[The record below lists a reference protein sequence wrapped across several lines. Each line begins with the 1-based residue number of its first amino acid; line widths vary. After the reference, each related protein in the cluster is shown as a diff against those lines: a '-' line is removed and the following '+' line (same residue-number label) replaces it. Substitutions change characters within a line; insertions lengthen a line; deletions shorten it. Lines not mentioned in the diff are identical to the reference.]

1 MITALTGRFIFLCP
15 IYLDTFMS
23 SFLVDSFDSS
33 SVSMGDCS
41 NGLDILNKNTLTT
54 AGVLVAG
61 STGVAAAAL
70 VATALPAQMLIAAG
84 TSAGLIYA
92 GDRQSKGLSINP
104 FSKTE
109 TPVTTE
115 VVAQ

>member
-1 MITALTGRFIFLCP
+1 MLSALSGALPLHVQFILT
-15 IYLDTFMS
+15 LLMS
-23 SFLVDSFDSS
+23 SIFVDSFDSS
-33 SVSMGDCS
+33 METFEVS

-92 GDRQSKGLSINP
+92 GDRQAKGLSINP
-104 FSKTE
+104 FSKTD
-109 TPVTTE
+109 TPVSTE
-115 VVAQ
+115 AVAQ

>member
-1 MITALTGRFIFLCP
+1 MLSALTGALSLYVQIILT
-15 IYLDTFMS
+15 LLMS
-23 SFLVDSFDSS
+23 SIFVDSFDSS
-33 SVSMGDCS
+33 METFEVS
-41 NGLDILNKNTLTT
+41 NGLDVLNKNTLTT

-104 FSKTE
+104 FSKSDTPDAPA
-109 TPVTTE
+109 TPV
-115 VVAQ
+115 AQ

>member
-1 MITALTGRFIFLCP
+1 
-15 IYLDTFMS
+15 MS
-23 SFLVDSFDSS
+23 SISCINAPIFDTHVDVES
-33 SVSMGDCS
+33 G
-41 NGLDILNKNTLTT
+41 GLDILNKNTLTT

-61 STGVAAAAL
+61 SAGLASAAL
-70 VATALPAQMLIAAG
+70 VASALPAQMLIAAG

-92 GDRQSKGLSINP
+92 GDRQSKGLSFNP

-115 VVAQ
+115 AVAQ

>member
-1 MITALTGRFIFLCP
+1 MSSIFVDSVDCFTSAVDGG
-15 IYLDTFMS
+15 DTF
-23 SFLVDSFDSS
+23 
-33 SVSMGDCS
+33 
-41 NGLDILNKNTLTT
+41 NGLDVLNKNTLTT

-104 FSKTE
+104 FVKSDA
-109 TPVTTE
+109 PVTTE
-115 VVAQ
+115 PVAQ

>member
-1 MITALTGRFIFLCP
+1 MLSALTGALSLYVQIILT
-15 IYLDTFMS
+15 LLMS
-23 SFLVDSFDSS
+23 SIFVDSFDCSTDS
-33 SVSMGDCS
+33 FEVS
-41 NGLDILNKNTLTT
+41 NGLDVLNKNTLTT

-92 GDRQSKGLSINP
+92 GDRQAKGLSINP
-104 FSKTE
+104 FIKTE
-109 TPVTTE
+109 TTDAPATP
-115 VVAQ
+115 VAQ

>member
-1 MITALTGRFIFLCP
+1 
-15 IYLDTFMS
+15 MS
-23 SFLVDSFDSS
+23 SFIVDSFDCDTQSFEQ
-33 SVSMGDCS
+33 S
-41 NGLDILNKNTLTT
+41 NALDILNKNTLTT

-61 STGVAAAAL
+61 STGIAAAAL

-104 FSKTE
+104 FVKSDAPT
-109 TPVTTE
+109 TPE
-115 VVAQ
+115 AVAQ

>member
-1 MITALTGRFIFLCP
+1 
-15 IYLDTFMS
+15 MS

-33 SVSMGDCS
+33 SVAMGDCS
-41 NGLDILNKNTLTT
+41 NGLDILNKNSLTT

-104 FSKTE
+104 FVKSDA
-109 TPVTTE
+109 PVTTE
-115 VVAQ
+115 AVAQ

>member
-1 MITALTGRFIFLCP
+1 MSSIFVDSVDCYTAAVDGG
-15 IYLDTFMS
+15 DTF
-23 SFLVDSFDSS
+23 
-33 SVSMGDCS
+33 
-41 NGLDILNKNTLTT
+41 NGLDVLNKNTLTT

-104 FSKTE
+104 FVKSDA
-109 TPVTTE
+109 PVTTE
-115 VVAQ
+115 AVAQ

>member
-1 MITALTGRFIFLCP
+1 MSSIFVDSVDCFTSEVTGG
-15 IYLDTFMS
+15 DTF
-23 SFLVDSFDSS
+23 
-33 SVSMGDCS
+33 
-41 NGLDILNKNTLTT
+41 NGLDVLNKNTLTT

-92 GDRQSKGLSINP
+92 GDRQSKGLPINP
-104 FSKTE
+104 FIKSDAPVSTE
-109 TPVTTE
+109 P
-115 VVAQ
+115 VAQ